1 MTVMNSIIAL
11 AWRHPV
17 CMARPAA
24 YWCPSLVAMA
34 VASLAALLACGPA
47 LADVR
52 IVLRSQAEVARP
64 TVSLNDLAELTT
76 SDLTTLR
83 RLMNVPLGNAPQPGK
98 MVSVSSARLQSW
110 VRARLGGAIPV
121 RWSGAARIEIVRAG
135 PAVARGSFAAME
147 AHSGGVAVEARVE
160 VLQDGQ
166 PGQQVR
172 VRMATASTSILAR
185 VLASGRV
192 EAIEQ

>member
-1 MTVMNSIIAL
+1 MKSTGTVARRATVRMAGATARWV
-11 AWRHPV
+11 AWF
-17 CMARPAA
+17 
-24 YWCPSLVAMA
+24 
-34 VASLAALLACGPA
+34 AALLAALVACAPA
-47 LADVR
+47 LAEVK
-52 IVLRSQAEVARP
+52 IVLRSQAEVTRP
-64 TVSLNDLAELTT
+64 AVSLNDIAELTT

-98 MVSVSSARLQSW
+98 MVSVSAASLQSW

-121 RWSGAARIEIVRAG
+121 RWSGASRIEIVRAG
-135 PAVARGSFAAME
+135 PAVARGAFAAMA
-147 AHSGGVAVEARVE
+147 AHSGGVAVETRVE
-160 VLQDGQ
+160 VLQDGE